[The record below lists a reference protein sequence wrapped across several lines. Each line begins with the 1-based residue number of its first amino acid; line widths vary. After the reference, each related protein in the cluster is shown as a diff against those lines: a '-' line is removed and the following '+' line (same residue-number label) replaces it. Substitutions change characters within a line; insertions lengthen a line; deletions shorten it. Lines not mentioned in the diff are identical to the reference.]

1 MMLKILLYFIMLLQN
16 QKVNKFPSYFGS
28 ALYSDTT
35 KTIFLST
42 RISELKDFHKP
53 PLEMK

>member
-1 MMLKILLYFIMLLQN
+1 MFLQN
-16 QKVNKFPSYFGS
+16 QKDNKFLSYFGS